1 MLVVLAC
8 LGAWSR
14 LGGSRTKRAYETL
27 FVGVLMAGMTAF
39 TATSIPII
47 EIPIGPE
54 QELRVMPPTAFPF
67 TIQQHRDYDT
77 NQFYYRIVIGWPD
90 GIQIFRTVATD
101 DQSEFIHWTHFGMMV
116 ILGLYMLVSVPFT
129 VAGLIR
135 FEPGKKRAAV
145 EDEKRNDRRIGLLMG
160 ALLLFAVSAFF
171 YLFDLAIPYW
181 TRHIVF
187 IAAFS
192 GLYIGLGL
200 FLIALLLPSSRKAK
214 SSVAELE
221 SEAG

>member
-1 MLVVLAC
+1 MILIVLAC

-14 LGGSRTKRAYETL
+14 LGESRTKRAYAAL
-27 FVGVLMAGMTAF
+27 FAGVLVAGMTTF
-39 TATSIPII
+39 TAASVPIL

-116 ILGLYMLVSVPFT
+116 ILGLYMLASVPFI
-129 VAGLIR
+129 VAGLVHLD
-135 FEPGKKRAAV
+135 PGKGRARI
-145 EDEKRNDRRIGLLMG
+145 EEEKYDDRRVGFLAG
-160 ALLLFAVSAFF
+160 ALLLFIVSAFLYF
-171 YLFDLAIPYW
+171 FDLAIPYW

-187 IAAFS
+187 ITAFW

-200 FLIALLLPSSRKAK
+200 FLIALLVPSSRKDE
-214 SSVAELE
+214 SSVAE
-221 SEAG
+221 